1 MAENQSFEV
10 VVLGGGPG
18 GYAAALYGA
27 AAGLNIALIEEA
39 RVGGT
44 CLHRGCIP
52 AKELLQTAEVARTIK
67 HSSDFGITSSE
78 PAIDFSVVQNRKNTV
93 INQLTKGLEGLLK
106 GRKVTVYND
115 RGVVSSAQNKSV
127 TLSDGTVVSATR
139 GLIVATGSS
148 PREFP
153 GVAFDGEVILS
164 SDHVLNLEYA
174 PASAVIIGGGAI
186 GCEFASY
193 FAEMGSQITLL
204 EVAPSLLAGCDKDAA
219 AVVQKSFTKRGMTVL
234 AGVNV
239 DSISREGFK
248 GLVSYTD
255 ASGAAQKVEADVV
268 IVSVGRRPRS
278 EKIGLEENGIMIND
292 RGFVSV
298 DEKMRTNVDGVYAIG
313 DLVPTPQLAHVGFA
327 EAMVA
332 IQTILGEDAT
342 PIEYNKVPWGIYC
355 HPEVSFCGMTEDQAR
370 EAGYD
375 VVVKKEGFIG
385 DGRAIIIGET
395 DGFVKLIAEKDGP
408 LLGVHI
414 VGPWATELLGEGYLA
429 VNWQAHITDIAHL
442 VHPHPT
448 LSEVFGEAAIALTG
462 RPIHG

>member
-1 MAENQSFEV
+1 MAETFDV

-18 GYAAALYGA
+18 GYASALYGA
-27 AAGLNIALIEEA
+27 AAGLNIALVEEA

-52 AKELLQTAEVARTIK
+52 AKALLQSAEVAHTVK
-67 HSSDFGITSSE
+67 HSSNYGVGSSE
-78 PAIDFSVVQNRKNTV
+78 PTIDFSAIQDRKNAV
-93 INQLTKGLEGLLK
+93 INQMTKGLEGLLK
-106 GRKVTVYND
+106 GRKVTVYNST
-115 RGVVSSAQNKSV
+115 GVVSDAARKQI
-127 TLSDGTVVSATR
+127 TLTDGTVIEGTR

-153 GVAFDGEVILS
+153 GVAFDGDVILS
-164 SDHVLNLEYA
+164 SDHVLNLDYA
-174 PASAVIIGGGAI
+174 PATVAIIGGGAI

-193 FAEMGSQITLL
+193 FNEMGSNVTLL
-204 EVAPSLLAGCDKDAA
+204 EAAPSLLAGCDKDAA
-219 AVVQKSFTKRGMTVL
+219 AVVQKSFIKRGMTVV
-234 AGVNV
+234 AGVSV
-239 DSISREGFK
+239 DSIQRK
-248 GLVSYTD
+248 GVAGTVSYTD
-255 ASGAAQKVEADVV
+255 ADGNKSEVEVDAV

-278 EKIGLEENGIMIND
+278 ENIGLTENGINVND
-292 RGFVSV
+292 RGFVVV
-298 DEKMRTNVDGVYAIG
+298 DEYMRTSVDGVYAIG

-332 IQTILGEDAT
+332 IQAILGEDVT
-342 PIEYNKVPWGIYC
+342 PIEYSKVPWGIYC
-355 HPEVSFCGMTEDQAR
+355 SPEVSFCGMTEAQAR

-385 DGRAIIIGET
+385 DGRAVIIGQT

-414 VGPWATELLGEGYLA
+414 VGPWATELLAEGYLA
-429 VNWQAHITDIAHL
+429 LNWEATIKDIAPL